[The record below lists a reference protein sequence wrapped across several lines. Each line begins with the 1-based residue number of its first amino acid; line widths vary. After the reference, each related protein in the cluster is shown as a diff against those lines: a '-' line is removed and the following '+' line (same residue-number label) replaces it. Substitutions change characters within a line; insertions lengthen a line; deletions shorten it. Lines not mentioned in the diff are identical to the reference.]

1 MVRYIDFCLA
11 HGYSRFGKMSNSAG
25 RQLTRWYQAQALFGI
40 QAYCWHAEES
50 QRDFLNSDNLGKTL
64 VYECLSLMT
73 LRVPRHE
80 SWRYH
85 RCWKNILAL
94 FSGTVTFAEQIV
106 SLFACHVE
114 SSYIQ
119 IIIYI
124 YIIDI
129 IVSQYIVYDK
139 IVLHSHPSVAL
150 RLEQL
155 RTRRFAW
162 RLGHSDSTC
171 DDFAVAVLRALGNIW
186 KQGHLRFRWKFPK
199 NCVSFADQTAWAC
212 ENTDMVCA
220 SRSWLHRSKVTS
232 LTASHADW
240 RKPPEALG
248 NHRKSFAP
256 VSEASCR
263 WAPSTLFLLRV
274 I

>member
-124 YIIDI
+124 YYWYYCITIYCIWQDCASFTSI
-129 IVSQYIVYDK
+129 SRTETRAAPN
-139 IVLHSHPSVAL
+139 PSL
-150 RLEQL
+150 RLTAGAFRFDL
-155 RTRRFAW
+155 RWFRCRSFEGSWKHLETRP
-162 RLGHSDSTC
+162 S
-171 DDFAVAVLRALGNIW
+171 
-186 KQGHLRFRWKFPK
+186 
-199 NCVSFADQTAWAC
+199 SF
-212 ENTDMVCA
+212 
-220 SRSWLHRSKVTS
+220 
-232 LTASHADW
+232 
-240 RKPPEALG
+240 
-248 NHRKSFAP
+248 
-256 VSEASCR
+256 
-263 WAPSTLFLLRV
+263 
-274 I
+274 

>member
-1 MVRYIDFCLA
+1 M
-11 HGYSRFGKMSNSAG
+11 YSLYFIT
-25 RQLTRWYQAQALFGI
+25 L
-40 QAYCWHAEES
+40 
-50 QRDFLNSDNLGKTL
+50 QR
-64 VYECLSLMT
+64 
-73 LRVPRHE
+73 
-80 SWRYH
+80 
-85 RCWKNILAL
+85 
-94 FSGTVTFAEQIV
+94 SGTRPVTKPLRSIRPEHRGTFHTQFW
-106 SLFACHVE
+106 LGT
-114 SSYIQ
+114 
-119 IIIYI
+119 IYI
-124 YIIDI
+124 YMCDI

-139 IVLHSHPSVAL
+139 IVFHSHPSVAL

-199 NCVSFADQTAWAC
+199 NCMSFADQTAWAC